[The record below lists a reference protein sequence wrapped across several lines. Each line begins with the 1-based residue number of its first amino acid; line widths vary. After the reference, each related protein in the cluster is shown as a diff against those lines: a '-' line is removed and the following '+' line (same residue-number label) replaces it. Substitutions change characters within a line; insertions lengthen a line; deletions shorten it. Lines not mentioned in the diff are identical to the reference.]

1 MLGYLVKIYEQIIP
15 LLTRQIM
22 ICIIVIDI
30 VSRYTQ
36 GLLVIR
42 LTIERPIVDIL
53 QYRSK
58 TRYNDA
64 LKRNRAF
71 VTIPSAYTHFCAQA
85 CQGDIYKT
93 VVYTSAV
100 AFNAFEERVLHLNIL
115 LKPCK

>member
-1 MLGYLVKIYEQIIP
+1 MHSEHV
-15 LLTRQIM
+15 TRQIDDM
-22 ICIIVIDI
+22 RHRNRHCR
-30 VSRYTQ
+30 SRYTR

-42 LTIERPIVDIL
+42 LTTERPIVDIL

-58 TRYNDA
+58 IRYNDA

-115 LKPCK
+115 LKPCN